1 LQASRLYCWSSPQL
15 DDVEAVEGTTTPT
28 ALHLALVER
37 LGPVDVGDRD
47 GQDFELPAD
56 LPDSLV
62 AA

>member
-28 ALHLALVER
+28 ALLALVER

-47 GQDFELPAD
+47 GQDFERPVD
-56 LPDSLV
+56 LPDCLV

>member
-1 LQASRLYCWSSPQL
+1 LSSPQL
-15 DDVEAVEGTTTPT
+15 DGVEAVEGTTTPT

-37 LGPVDVGDRD
+37 LGPVGVGDRD
-47 GQDFELPAD
+47 GQDFELPVD

>member
-47 GQDFELPAD
+47 GQDFERPVD
-56 LPDSLV
+56 LPDCLV